1 MTHARQLIDEQIQ
14 AGKSQTA
21 IAAEIGYSRPA
32 ISQYL
37 AGDYGAAV
45 RKIEAAIVRR
55 YDRRICPDDG
65 QEKTPEHC
73 ARIALRPRP
82 YGFPDAENL
91 WVTCQSCPHKP
102 EAAAPAPATAAKA
115 APPARRK
122 SAAKERP

>member
-1 MTHARQLIDEQIQ
+1 MSTTPARALIEAQL
-14 AGKSQTA
+14 ASGKSQTA

-55 YDRRICPDDG
+55 YDRRLCPADG
-65 QEKTPEHC
+65 QEKPPEHC

-82 YGFPDAENL
+82 YGFPDAETL
-91 WVTCQSCPHKP
+91 WLTCQGCPHKP
-102 EAAAPAPATAAKA
+102 AAPGPAQPGAGRPA
-115 APPARRK
+115 ARR
-122 SAAKERP
+122 AP

>member
-1 MTHARQLIDEQIQ
+1 MSTPLARALIEAQLA

-21 IAAEIGYSRPA
+21 IAADIGYSRPA

-91 WVTCQSCPHKP
+91 WTTCQSCDHKP
-102 EAAAPAPATAAKA
+102 QLAVATVAVPVNAGKG
-115 APPARRK
+115 K
-122 SAAKERP
+122 K

>member
-1 MTHARQLIDEQIQ
+1 MNLARQLINEQLA

-21 IAAEIGYSRPA
+21 IAAEVGYSRPA

-45 RKIEAAIVRR
+45 GKIEAAIVRR

-82 YGFPDAENL
+82 YGFPDAETL
-91 WVTCQSCPHKP
+91 WLSCQGCPHKP
-102 EAAAPAPATAAKA
+102 AAPAPAQASAEKSSPARRQPAAKA
-115 APPARRK
+115 QP
-122 SAAKERP
+122 

>member
-1 MTHARQLIDEQIQ
+1 MTHARQLIDEQIK

-82 YGFPDAENL
+82 YGFPDAETL
-91 WVTCQSCPHKP
+91 WLTCQGCPHKP
-102 EAAAPAPATAAKA
+102 EAALPAPAGAGKA
-115 APPARRK
+115 APARRQP
-122 SAAKERP
+122 AVKERP